1 MRLLRLF
8 LQQVGSSLE
17 LTEEKV
23 MRMNNQYFL
32 LNEEM
37 RSSILDKNLL
47 VYAGKYLGKDQR
59 HFVPSSILLE
69 KLGKESSTKKVYVEQ
84 DAGWLF
90 VCGKDIF
97 EENIID
103 VTGKLTLGQYY
114 LVMMKD
120 TCLGYGRYETSANR
134 RVIHNLFDIGDF
146 LRRESS

>member
-1 MRLLRLF
+1 MRLLGLF

-17 LTEEKV
+17 LKEEKF

-32 LNEEM
+32 LNDEM
-37 RSSILDKNLL
+37 RGSILDKNLL
-47 VYAGKYLGKDQR
+47 IYAGKYLGKDQR
-59 HFVPSSILLE
+59 YFVPSSILLE
-69 KLGKESSTKKVYVEQ
+69 KLGKESSTKKVKVGQ

-90 VCGKDIF
+90 ICGKDIF

-120 TCLGYGRYETSANR
+120 TCLGYGRYETSDDR

-146 LRRESS
+146 LRREAS